1 MSNGNGLES
10 GLSQE
15 EIQRKVDQI
24 VSGVYSELKKRE
36 YPEKEARALSFSL
49 NQLSLVCVN
58 RWV

>member
-10 GLSQE
+10 EFSQE

-36 YPEKEARALSFSL
+36 YPEKEARELFHFHLISF
-49 NQLSLVCVN
+49 
-58 RWV
+58 RWNG